1 MADLLPRLMTQE
13 EARDCLDDIRVGTL
27 KVKERLIELH
37 ERRGWEALGYPSWRE
52 CIEAELQISKSTA
65 YRLLDAAYIQRGLSQ
80 NGKNLP
86 DSHAMELKKV
96 EPEKR
101 AAALAKAK
109 ESAAAHGRAHPTAK
123 DIRDA
128 VESGSGSEP
137 PHDATRQD
145 AERARKPVTDGDQLQ
160 QGDDDGYGTTR
171 GARTSDARHT
181 GRRLLDESQEAQ
193 PCSSN
198 SDHTAVVSGTC
209 PRGGSHQPKREA
221 GETFC
226 HKCFEPLDESEAED
240 PYDTTSLDD
249 FCQWTIDQCEPQHRE
264 QLAARLA
271 HWAKEAKGTK

>member
-37 ERRGWEALGYPSWRE
+37 ERRGWEALSYPSWRE

-80 NGKNLP
+80 NGKSLP

-109 ESAAAHGRAHPTAK
+109 ESAAAQGRAKPTAK
-123 DIRDA
+123 DIREA
-128 VESGSGSEP
+128 VDSGSGTEP
-137 PHDATRQD
+137 PHDATHQD
-145 AERARKPVTDGDQLQ
+145 DAGPRRAVMDGDSGPCPKGGEHDLFTI
-160 QGDDDGYGTTR
+160 QGQRACGKCRTVFPADDYDDDT
-171 GARTSDARHT
+171 
-181 GRRLLDESQEAQ
+181 
-193 PCSSN
+193 N
-198 SDHTAVVSGTC
+198 
-209 PRGGSHQPKREA
+209 
-221 GETFC
+221 
-226 HKCFEPLDESEAED
+226 EAEAEFVSTYKPACEFEEESYD
-240 PYDTTSLDD
+240 DSTEPYDTTSLDE
-249 FCQWTIDQCEPQHRE
+249 FCRWTIDQCEPQHRE